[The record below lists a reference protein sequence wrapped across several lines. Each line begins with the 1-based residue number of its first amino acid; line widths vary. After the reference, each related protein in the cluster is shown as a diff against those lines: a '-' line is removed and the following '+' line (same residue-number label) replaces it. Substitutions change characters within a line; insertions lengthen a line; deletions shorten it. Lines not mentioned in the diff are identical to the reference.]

1 MCGLAIPFIAA
12 GLAVAAA
19 TVSAASQFQQAK
31 GEAAQYDRDAK
42 VARQQSVFEA
52 QRQQR
57 DIRRQLGSL
66 HASAAASGI
75 QSGAGSPL
83 DIAADFT
90 AEAELEPFDQIR
102 RGLIQFQDL
111 KNAARR
117 TRSKA
122 GADLLSN
129 SLQIG
134 SQAVSTIG
142 PSAGG

>member
-1 MCGLAIPFIAA
+1 MCGLGIPFIAA

-19 TVSAASQFQQAK
+19 TVSTASQFQQAK
-31 GEAAQYDRDAK
+31 GEAAQYDREAK

-57 DIRRQLGSL
+57 DIRRQLGTL
-66 HASAAASGI
+66 HARTAASGI

-90 AEAELEPFDQIR
+90 AEAEREPFDQIR
-102 RGLIQFQDL
+102 RGLIQYQDL

-117 TRSKA
+117 RRSKA

-134 SQAVSTIG
+134 SQALNAIG